1 MNSLLFNCAEVHAS
15 YCWLNARNQ
24 IEGAVII
31 SGSPGLIDTVERKIR
46 KAKDESNARALVA
59 YGLDYFLDTWYAG
72 DLWRRWVGLKVW
84 IFLNFAC
91 FQSGF
96 WLHARVLSI
105 PHIIYIPASDSLRR
119 HPHFHEIYARR
130 LQHQDV
136 RSLGKVMSDLSIGR
150 QP

>member
-72 DLWRRWVGLKVW
+72 DLWRRWVRFKVW

-91 FQSGF
+91 FTPVRLLAACQGSVYPSHY
-96 WLHARVLSI
+96 LYSCI
-105 PHIIYIPASDSLRR
+105 PQLAKAPSFS
-119 HPHFHEIYARR
+119 
-130 LQHQDV
+130 
-136 RSLGKVMSDLSIGR
+136 
-150 QP
+150 